1 MTPRPTPPQPAGRSG
16 PGPDTTAASRA
27 PAGAGP
33 DDAGRTSLRALLPL
47 LPYALA
53 YRGRILAA
61 LVALVLASAA
71 TLAIP
76 LAVRRII
83 DYGFAVDQEALIDSY
98 FGVMI
103 GVVAVLAVASA
114 SRYYLVM
121 TLGERVM
128 ADVRSAV
135 FRHLTRLDPG
145 FYDTVKSGE
154 IVSRL
159 TADTTQIK
167 SAFGASASVALR
179 NLVLFLGA
187 VTMMVITSPRL
198 SALVLMAIPV
208 IVLPL
213 VASGRSVRRRS
224 RLAQDRLADASAF
237 ATEAIGAT
245 RVMQAFNAE
254 PMTVDNF
261 AAAAEEAFQA
271 SRAAML
277 ARSVLTAVAI
287 FLIFAS
293 VVAVLW
299 YGAQDV
305 LADRMSAGRLSQFVL
320 YAVFAAGALGE
331 LSQVWSEVSSA
342 AGAAGRIA
350 EILSIKPRIE
360 APAAPRAL
368 PSPPLGTVR
377 FENVTF
383 AYPTQ
388 PDVTV
393 LSSLSFSVARGE
405 RVAIVGP
412 SGAGKSTIVQ
422 LILRFYDPVS
432 GRVVVD
438 DVPLTEA
445 DPEEVRRRIAFV
457 PQDTVVFG
465 SSVADN
471 IRYGRPEA
479 SAEDIRRA
487 ARLAAADG
495 FIAAMPEGY
504 ETKLGERGVTLSG
517 GQRQR
522 IAIARAVLRDAPILL
537 LDEATSALDAESET
551 LVQSALDSLMEGRTT
566 IVIAHRLATVLKAD
580 RILVIE
586 GGRIAEEGTH
596 AELVAAGGLYARLA
610 RLQFEAGAMALGA
623 DRAAE

>member
-1 MTPRPTPPQPAGRSG
+1 MTARTA
-16 PGPDTTAASRA
+16 DKDATTAARDA
-27 PAGAGP
+27 AKPAGA
-33 DDAGRTSLRALLPL
+33 DADAGRTSLRALLPL
-47 LPYALA
+47 MPYALA

-61 LVALVLASAA
+61 LVALMLASAA

-83 DYGFAVDQEALIDSY
+83 DYGFAIDQEALIDSY
-98 FGVMI
+98 FGFMI

-114 SRYYLVM
+114 ARYYLVM

-254 PMTVDNF
+254 KMTVDSF
-261 AAAAEEAFQA
+261 AAAAEEAFEA
-271 SRAAML
+271 SRAATL

-305 LADRMSAGRLSQFVL
+305 LADRMTAGRLSQFVL

-350 EILSIKPRIE
+350 EILQIEPRIK
-360 APAAPRAL
+360 APASPRAL
-368 PSPPLGTVR
+368 PTPPLGTVQ
-377 FENVTF
+377 FEDVGF

-388 PDVTV
+388 PGVEV
-393 LSSLSFSVARGE
+393 LRSLSFTVAQGE

-422 LILRFYDPVS
+422 LILRFYDPTS
-432 GRVVVD
+432 GRVLVD
-438 DVPLTEA
+438 GVPLTQA
-445 DPEEVRRRIAFV
+445 DPDAVRRRLAFV
-457 PQDTVVFG
+457 PQDAVVFG
-465 SSVADN
+465 ASVADN
-471 IRYGRPEA
+471 IRYGRQDA
-479 SAEDIRRA
+479 SADEIRRA
-487 ARLAAADG
+487 AALAAADG

-551 LVQSALDSLMEGRTT
+551 LVQSALDSLMENRTT

-580 RILVIE
+580 RILVID

-596 AELVAAGGLYARLA
+596 SELVARGGLYARLA
-610 RLQFEAGAMALGA
+610 RLQFEAGAAALGL

>member
-1 MTPRPTPPQPAGRSG
+1 MTARTA
-16 PGPDTTAASRA
+16 DKDATTARDEAK
-27 PAGAGP
+27 PA
-33 DDAGRTSLRALLPL
+33 DADRTSLRALLPL
-47 LPYALA
+47 MPYALA
-53 YRGRILAA
+53 YSGRILAA
-61 LVALVLASAA
+61 LVALMLASAA

-83 DYGFAVDQEALIDSY
+83 DYGFAIDQEALIDSY
-98 FGVMI
+98 FGFMI
-103 GVVAVLAVASA
+103 GVVAVLSVASA
-114 SRYYLVM
+114 ARYYLVM

-254 PMTVDNF
+254 KMTVDSF
-261 AAAAEEAFQA
+261 AAAAEEAFEA
-271 SRAAML
+271 SRAATL

-287 FLIFAS
+287 FLIFSS

-305 LADRMSAGRLSQFVL
+305 LADRMTAGRLSQFVL

-350 EILSIKPRIE
+350 EILQIEPRIK
-360 APAAPRAL
+360 APASPRPL
-368 PSPPLGTVR
+368 PTPPLGTVR
-377 FENVTF
+377 FEDVGF
-383 AYPTQ
+383 SYPTQ
-388 PDVTV
+388 PGVEV
-393 LSSLSFSVARGE
+393 LKSLSFTVAQGE

-422 LILRFYDPVS
+422 LILRFYDPTS
-432 GRVVVD
+432 GRVLVD
-438 DVPLTEA
+438 GVPLTQA
-445 DPEEVRRRIAFV
+445 DPDAVRRRLAFV
-457 PQDTVVFG
+457 PQDAVVFG

-471 IRYGRPEA
+471 IRYGRQDA
-479 SAEDIRRA
+479 SAEEIRRA
-487 ARLAAADG
+487 AALAAADG
-495 FIAAMPEGY
+495 FVAAMPDGY

-580 RILVIE
+580 RILVID

-596 AELVAAGGLYARLA
+596 SELVARGGLYARLA
-610 RLQFEAGAMALGA
+610 RLQFEAGAAALGL

>member
-1 MTPRPTPPQPAGRSG
+1 MTAPTPAKDTVPNAGKETGKPAD
-16 PGPDTTAASRA
+16 PE
-27 PAGAGP
+27 
-33 DDAGRTSLRALLPL
+33 AGRTSLRALLPL
-47 LPYALA
+47 MPYALA
-53 YRGRILAA
+53 YRGRIVAA
-61 LVALVLASAA
+61 LVALVLASGA

-83 DYGFAVDQEALIDSY
+83 DYGFAIDQDALIDSY
-98 FGVMI
+98 FGFMI
-103 GVVAVLAVASA
+103 AVVAVLAVASA
-114 SRYYLVM
+114 ARYYLVM

-187 VTMMVITSPRL
+187 VSMMVITSPRL

-254 PMTVDNF
+254 KMTVESF
-261 AAAAEEAFQA
+261 AAAAEEAFEA
-271 SRAAML
+271 SRAATL

-350 EILSIKPRIE
+350 EILSIEPRIK

-368 PSPPLGTVR
+368 PSPPPGTVS
-377 FENVTF
+377 FEGVGF

-388 PDVTV
+388 PAVEV
-393 LSSLSFSVARGE
+393 LKSLSFTVAQGE

-422 LILRFYDPVS
+422 LILRFYDPTS
-432 GRVVVD
+432 GRVLVD
-438 DVPLTEA
+438 GVPLTEA
-445 DPEEVRRRIAFV
+445 DPDAVRRRLAFV
-457 PQDTVVFG
+457 PQDAVVFG

-471 IRYGRPEA
+471 IRYGRQDA
-479 SAEDIRRA
+479 SLAEIRKA
-487 ARLAAADG
+487 AALAAADG

-504 ETKLGERGVTLSG
+504 ATRLGERGVTLSG

-551 LVQSALDSLMEGRTT
+551 LVQAALDSLMEGRTT

-580 RILVIE
+580 RILVIDD
-586 GGRIAEEGTH
+586 GRIVEEGTH
-596 AELVAAGGLYARLA
+596 AELVNRGGLYARLA
-610 RLQFEAGAMALGA
+610 RLQFEAGAMALGL

>member
-1 MTPRPTPPQPAGRSG
+1 MSASNANNAQPADAAPRS
-16 PGPDTTAASRA
+16 TA
-27 PAGAGP
+27 
-33 DDAGRTSLRALLPL
+33 DDRKAAADRTSLRSLLPL

-53 YRGRILAA
+53 YRGRIVMA
-61 LVALVLASAA
+61 LVALVLASGA

-76 LAVRRII
+76 LAVRRVI
-83 DYGFAVDQEALIDSY
+83 DYGFGADQHGLIDSY
-98 FGVMI
+98 FVVMI
-103 GVVAVLAVASA
+103 VVVAVLAVASA
-114 SRYYLVM
+114 TRYYLVM

-128 ADVRSAV
+128 TDVRAAV

-187 VTMMVITSPRL
+187 VAMMVITSPRL
-198 SALVLMAIPV
+198 SMLVLLAIPV

-213 VASGRSVRRRS
+213 VASGRSVRRRT
-224 RLAQDRLADASAF
+224 RLAQDRLADASAY

-254 PMTVDNF
+254 KLTVDRF
-261 AAAAEEAFQA
+261 ADAAEEAFDA
-271 SRAAML
+271 SRTATF

-305 LADRMSAGRLSQFVL
+305 LADRMTAGRLSQFVL

-331 LSQVWSEVSSA
+331 LSQVWGEVSAA

-350 EILSIKPRIE
+350 EILSVEPRIE
-360 APAAPRAL
+360 APARPRPL
-368 PSPPLGTVR
+368 PTPATGTVA
-377 FENVTF
+377 FEEVSF

-388 PDVTV
+388 PDRVV
-393 LSSLSFSVARGE
+393 LEGLTFSVRQGE

-422 LILRFYDPVS
+422 LILRFYDPQHGQVI
-432 GRVVVD
+432 VD
-438 DVPLTEA
+438 GIPLKEA
-445 DPEEVRRRIAFV
+445 DPEELRRRLAFV
-457 PQDTVVFG
+457 PQDAVVFG
-465 SSVADN
+465 STIADN
-471 IRYGRPEA
+471 IRYGRQDA
-479 SAEDIRRA
+479 SMDDIRRA
-487 ARLAAADG
+487 AEWAAADG
-495 FIAAMPEGY
+495 FIRALPQGY
-504 ETKLGERGVTLSG
+504 DTRIGERGVTLSG

-551 LVQSALDSLMEGRTT
+551 LVQGALDRLMEGRTT

-580 RILVIE
+580 RILVMD
-586 GGRIAEEGTH
+586 GGRIVEEGTH
-596 AELVAAGGLYARLA
+596 AELVTRGGLYARLA
-610 RLQFEAGAMALGA
+610 RLQFEAGAAALA
-623 DRAAE
+623 VDRAAE